1 MTDASLPPPAA
12 APVAA
17 QGAPPADAPDVQAVR
32 KLPRIDRRTILIA
45 TAAAGLAVLALLHA
59 WRLPPFSTAVQST
72 ENAYVRGQVTVMAP
86 QVNGYVVE
94 VLAQDYQHVR
104 RGQLLARIDDRIYRQ
119 RFEQAA
125 ANLAARRAELSN
137 ALQAQRSRRAALGGR
152 EAEGFGADAQLA
164 RARAD
169 LGRIEDLASDGS
181 VSLRERDQA
190 VAALR
195 QAEAQVR
202 QSRAAG
208 EIARQDIRSVD
219 VSREGLAA
227 AVSAA
232 EAALHLAQI
241 DLDNTRIT
249 APRDGQL
256 GEVSVRLGQYV
267 AAGTPLLSLVPARL
281 WVVANFK
288 ESQTARIV
296 IGQPAV
302 VTVDGLEGRRFT
314 GRVTALSPATGS
326 EFSVLRPDNATGN
339 FTKVAQRIPVRIA
352 LDPHQA
358 LSDRLRPG
366 MSLEARVDTRD
377 TAARP

>member
-1 MTDASLPPPAA
+1 MTDASLPTPGA
-12 APVAA
+12 AP
-17 QGAPPADAPDVQAVR
+17 PPADTPDVLAVR
-32 KLPRIDRRTILIA
+32 RLPRIDRRTVLIA
-45 TAAAGLAVLALLHA
+45 AAAAALAVLALLHA
-59 WRLPPFSTAVQST
+59 WRLPPFSTTMQST

-94 VLAQDYQHVR
+94 VLVQDYQRVR
-104 RGQLLARIDDRIYRQ
+104 QGQLLARIDDRIYRQ
-119 RFEQAA
+119 RVEQAA

-152 EAEGFGADAQLA
+152 EAERFGADAQMA

-169 LGRIEDLASDGS
+169 LDRIEDLASDGS

-190 VAALR
+190 VAAMR

-227 AVSAA
+227 AVAAA

-267 AAGTPLLSLVPARL
+267 AAGTPLLSLVPSRL

-296 IGQPAV
+296 AGQPAV
-302 VTVDGLEGRRFT
+302 FTVDGLAGKRFT

-352 LDPHQA
+352 IDPGQT

-366 MSLEARVDTRD
+366 MSLEARVDTRA
-377 TAARP
+377 TAARR

>member
-1 MTDASLPPPAA
+1 MTDASLPPPGA
-12 APVAA
+12 AP
-17 QGAPPADAPDVQAVR
+17 PPADAPDVLAVR
-32 KLPRIDRRTILIA
+32 RLPRIDRRTVLIA
-45 TAAAGLAVLALLHA
+45 AAAAALAVLALLHA
-59 WRLPPFSTAVQST
+59 WRLPPFSTTMQST

-94 VLAQDYQHVR
+94 VLVQDYQRVR
-104 RGQLLARIDDRIYRQ
+104 QGQLLARIDDRIYRQ
-119 RFEQAA
+119 RVEQAA

-152 EAEGFGADAQLA
+152 EAERFGADAQMA

-169 LGRIEDLASDGS
+169 LDRIEDLASDGS

-190 VAALR
+190 VAAMR

-227 AVSAA
+227 AVAAA

-267 AAGTPLLSLVPARL
+267 AAGTPLLSLVPSRL

-296 IGQPAV
+296 VGQPAV
-302 VTVDGLEGRRFT
+302 FTVDGLAGQRFT

-352 LDPHQA
+352 IDPGQA

-366 MSLEARVDTRD
+366 MSLEARVDTRA
-377 TAARP
+377 TAARR

>member
-1 MTDASLPPPAA
+1 MTDASLPPPGA
-12 APVAA
+12 AP
-17 QGAPPADAPDVQAVR
+17 PPADAPDVLAVR
-32 KLPRIDRRTILIA
+32 RLPRIDRRTVLIA
-45 TAAAGLAVLALLHA
+45 AAAAALAVLALLHA
-59 WRLPPFSTAVQST
+59 WRLPPFSTTMQST

-94 VLAQDYQHVR
+94 VLVQDYQRVR
-104 RGQLLARIDDRIYRQ
+104 QGQLLARIDDRIYRQ
-119 RFEQAA
+119 RVEQAA

-152 EAEGFGADAQLA
+152 EAERFGADAQMA

-169 LGRIEDLASDGS
+169 LDRIEDLASDGS

-190 VAALR
+190 VAAMR

-227 AVSAA
+227 AVAAA

-241 DLDNTRIT
+241 DFDNTRIT

-267 AAGTPLLSLVPARL
+267 AAGTPLLSLVPSRL

-296 IGQPAV
+296 VGQLAV
-302 VTVDGLEGRRFT
+302 FTVDGLAGQRFT

-352 LDPHQA
+352 IDPGQT

-366 MSLEARVDTRD
+366 MSLEARVDTRA
-377 TAARP
+377 TAARR

>member
-1 MTDASLPPPAA
+1 MTDASLPPPVA

-17 QGAPPADAPDVQAVR
+17 QGAPPADAPDIQAVR

-59 WRLPPFSTAVQST
+59 WRLPPFSTSVQST

-94 VLAQDYQHVR
+94 VLAQDYQNVR
-104 RGQLLARIDDRIYRQ
+104 QGQLLARIDDRIYRQ
-119 RFEQAA
+119 RLEQAA

-190 VAALR
+190 IAALR

-358 LSDRLRPG
+358 LSERLRPG